1 MFKYILFVVFFISE
15 VVSAQAVRTLN
26 ADYIDGNNS
35 GFRNYAVNPYMD
47 KNLAGITCT
56 SFATCALT
64 TTEKLQGTQSLS
76 LTATSAS
83 GLAKLRAKAFDR
95 ELYGRNC
102 EFSVD
107 VFTSSSAAPHYDV
120 YLENNGTLVSGTST
134 AMVQQQNRV
143 QRYTVQAPCGSSTD
157 GPYDLVIDS
166 NATTGTNIKV
176 DNFYAG
182 LNRNIGTDSANY
194 QWTSYTPTFTSM
206 GSQSSINC
214 EHAREGQDLLLRCTY
229 TIGGSPAASEARVSL
244 PGSLLSMSTL
254 PSLSVIG
261 VMTGTAA
268 DASSTYVL
276 VEPSVG
282 YVTFGVQAS
291 TASGLTKRNGNALVV
306 AGNTYSFFAR
316 IPIQGWIVGNVIRM
330 DQSNYDWTSYT
341 PTYTNLGTPSTALA
355 RHRRV
360 GTDVE
365 VEVVF
370 TPNSAP
376 AAKASISLPPGISF
390 HSSYPSSGSLYKIG
404 SWVQNNAGAT
414 VAKQGV
420 ILADPAVP
428 GFSFA
433 LQETANAASPTS
445 PLNSNVFVSSNEY
458 QIRAKF
464 RVANWTENQNAPLL
478 VGGVTSGFSGLLR
491 IETASINTSGTV
503 TERTGD
509 WVNGNCT
516 YSTGTLTCT
525 WNNGIFSAEP
535 TCIPIAKVT
544 GGANSCRGGASGSAT
559 TYNGIC
565 FNTSTTS
572 GVNTE
577 LDITCI
583 GPR

>member
-1 MFKYILFVVFFISE
+1 MFKYLLFIVLFFAE
-15 VVSAQAVRTLN
+15 FTHAQTVRTIG

-47 KNLAGITCT
+47 KNLAGIACT

-64 TTEKLQGTQSLS
+64 TTERLQGTQSLS

-107 VFTSSSAAPHYDV
+107 VFTSSSSVPHYDV
-120 YLENNGTLVSGTST
+120 YLENNGAQVSGTST

-194 QWTSYTPTFTSM
+194 QWTSYTPIFTSM

-254 PSLSVIG
+254 PSLSIVG

-276 VEPSVG
+276 VEQSVG

-291 TASGLTKRNGNALVV
+291 TASGLTKRNGDALVV

-330 DQSNYDWTSYT
+330 DQSNYAWTSYT
-341 PTYTNLGTPSTALA
+341 PTFTGFGTVTSPTCFHKRDGQDLFVKCRFTTGSHTGVEARVSLPTGITSSSSIATLQIAGNMGSATTGLAGAMYTLIEPSVTYLTLGYSSSGTAAVTKRLGTDWGNTQTFDIFA
-355 RHRRV
+355 R
-360 GTDVE
+360 
-365 VEVVF
+365 
-370 TPNSAP
+370 
-376 AAKASISLPPGISF
+376 
-390 HSSYPSSGSLYKIG
+390 
-404 SWVQNNAGAT
+404 VQ
-414 VAKQGV
+414 VQGW
-420 ILADPAVP
+420 I
-428 GFSFA
+428 
-433 LQETANAASPTS
+433 
-445 PLNSNVFVSSNEY
+445 
-458 QIRAKF
+458 
-464 RVANWTENQNAPLL
+464 ENQNAPLL
-478 VGGVTSGFSGLLR
+478 VGGVTSAYNGAYKFEAAD
-491 IETASINTSGTV
+491 INCDASSSITN
-503 TERTGD
+503 RTGFLFS
-509 WVNGNCT
+509 VGN
-516 YSTGTLTCT
+516 
-525 WNNGIFSAEP
+525 
-535 TCIPIAKVT
+535 
-544 GGANSCRGGASGSAT
+544 R
-559 TYNGIC
+559 
-565 FNTSTTS
+565 STTS
-572 GVNTE
+572 CALTISSGVFSATPYSCNVTVKSATVQSTSCSCSSATSCIIYGPNA
-577 LDITCI
+577 DFDAYVSIT